1 MEKIEVVIK
10 SEEESVSKNLSLKKG
25 SPDVSALVLDTP
37 LNKYDMILLA
47 RRWAHEL
54 KSKEGESRTL
64 QELISVSIQDIL
76 SGDVSHK
83 MVKELPALRNLKKQ
97 RVPGDLTQILHQIP
111 SSSKYSSEKK

>member
-1 MEKIEVVIK
+1 M
-10 SEEESVSKNLSLKKG
+10 
-25 SPDVSALVLDTP
+25 SALVLDTP

-54 KSKEGESRTL
+54 KSKEGETRSVH
-64 QELISVSIQDIL
+64 ELINVAIQDIL

-97 RVPGDLTQILHQIP
+97 KVQDLSQALHQIP
-111 SSSKYSSEKK
+111 SSPKDK